1 MLTSYGLN
9 QGLSDTEILAKKIVY
24 FLLQLKESKID
35 NRFVKD
41 CCNLRLIIKAV
52 KLIARKYEVDK
63 GRPERTICMIFTF
76 IFYPTLKNEEEKKI
90 FNSLVN
96 QTFNYDVINVIEELL
111 SNAIKEQLESKKLFI
126 DTKQLQNVKN

>member
-96 QTFNYDVINVIEELL
+96 QTFNYDVI
-111 SNAIKEQLESKKLFI
+111 K
-126 DTKQLQNVKN
+126 